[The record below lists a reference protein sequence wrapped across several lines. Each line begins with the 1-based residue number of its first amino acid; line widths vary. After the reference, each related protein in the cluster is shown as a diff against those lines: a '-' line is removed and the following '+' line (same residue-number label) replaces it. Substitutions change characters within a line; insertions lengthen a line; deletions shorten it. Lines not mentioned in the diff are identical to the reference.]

1 VKAEKKAPTLGE
13 QKSTHMGELLRSYAG
28 GEKAPTYILP
38 VWVGGGVC
46 GLSLVSVGGVLT

>member
-1 VKAEKKAPTLGE
+1 MPEKKAPTLGE
-13 QKSTHMGELLRSYAG
+13 LKSTHMGELLRSYAG

-38 VWVGGGVC
+38 ACVGGGVC